1 MDSRFAEKNA
11 RVEALKQQRIVAGDA
26 GLAER
31 IASIG
36 ELIDVPV
43 GTAIIQQGGDD
54 NEVYL
59 ILAGTFH
66 IVVNGKTIA
75 RRTATDHI
83 GEMAAILPVQRR
95 AASAIAHEDSVA
107 VRLSDSQ
114 VVELGNEYPQIWRC
128 FALELAHRL
137 EQRNAAATAVN
148 KKVRVFIMASAEASE
163 IARAVH
169 DGFRD
174 EPFHV
179 VIWTDGLFRGSNY
192 AIDTLESELDRS
204 DVAIAISGPDI
215 VGPDREGSS
224 RDNIIF
230 ELGFFMG
237 RLGRHRTFLIEPRHE
252 ELKLPS
258 ELAGINTITYKFAD
272 GREPAEAL
280 APACHQLRKIIH
292 ELGPNR

>member
-1 MDSRFAEKNA
+1 MNSRFAEKNNL
-11 RVEALKQQRIVAGDA
+11 VEALKRQRMVAGNT

-36 ELIDVPV
+36 ELIDVPA

-54 NEVYL
+54 TDVYL
-59 ILAGTFH
+59 ILAGAFH
-66 IVVNGKTIA
+66 IVVNGRAIG

-83 GEMAAILPVQRR
+83 GEMAAIMPVQRR
-95 AASAIAHEDSVA
+95 TASAIAHEESVA
-107 VRLSDSQ
+107 VRLSGSQ
-114 VVELGNEYPQIWRC
+114 MAELGNEYPQIWRS

-148 KKVRVFIMASAEASE
+148 DKIRILIAASAGAND
-163 IARAVH
+163 IARSVH
-169 DGFRD
+169 DAFKD
-174 EPFHV
+174 EPFNV
-179 VIWTDGLFRGSNY
+179 VIWTEGLFRGSNY
-192 AIDTLESELDRS
+192 AIDMLESELDQS
-204 DVAIAISGPDI
+204 DIAIAICEPNGK
-215 VGPDREGSS
+215 GA
-224 RDNIIF
+224 RDSIIF

-252 ELKLPS
+252 EIKLPS
-258 ELAGINTITYKFAD
+258 ELAGINTITY
-272 GREPAEAL
+272 RLAEGQDLTKAL